1 MRRTLCV
8 AVIAAAAVTLHPA
21 LALAADTGSANCTL
35 ITQAAA
41 DGITARIHVLP
52 HPGMF
57 PSRDP
62 IASPECSRST
72 TAASSANTL

>member
-1 MRRTLCV
+1 MQN
-8 AVIAAAAVTLHPA
+8 PA
-21 LALAADTGSANCTL
+21 LPVEGPLH
-35 ITQAAA
+35 
-41 DGITARIHVLP
+41 GITVLDLSSVILGPMAGQYLVLP